1 LVRYS
6 REQSARAH
14 SESAD
19 LSRLQPRQA
28 ESGNHGLV
36 PNPAFPHA
44 FLAAAHDLG
53 EPWDDGCK
61 HAPHWCCTCMNIT
74 RDAACVAGVDSA
86 FDPVTKYP
94 WLIDVHAPCTSGA
107 RTTPQLMGGVHPS
120 TKIHVGER
128 LAQAAWSLHYDH
140 PDEPW
145 TGPVV
150 AACGL
155 EHDGA
160 SLRVEF
166 NRSLLGGGGGDA
178 LLALRNYS
186 RAEQASATF
195 VRLGEP
201 LPEDAWKNLLYVLS
215 EGPPPLLGGRVPRA
229 SRRHFARVS
238 GAAVGGPDRDVRSTG
253 RGLRFFVLS
262 PQWIIHPGVRL
273 FVPHFSPLCVTL
285 PPFLFFFVWAPC
297 TSKNPVWM
305 APSQL
310 YNI

>member
-1 LVRYS
+1 
-6 REQSARAH
+6 
-14 SESAD
+14 
-19 LSRLQPRQA
+19 
-28 ESGNHGLV
+28 
-36 PNPAFPHA
+36 
-44 FLAAAHDLG
+44 
-53 EPWDDGCK
+53 
-61 HAPHWCCTCMNIT
+61 MNIT

-201 LPEDAWKNLLYVLS
+201 LPEDAWKNLLYVS
-215 EGPPPLLGGRVPRA
+215 
-229 SRRHFARVS
+229 
-238 GAAVGGPDRDVRSTG
+238 
-253 RGLRFFVLS
+253 
-262 PQWIIHPGVRL
+262 
-273 FVPHFSPLCVTL
+273 
-285 PPFLFFFVWAPC
+285 
-297 TSKNPVWM
+297 
-305 APSQL
+305 SQVK
-310 YNI
+310 